1 MQKGTF
7 AVTVSQQS
15 QVPGCFVLTCQGAAG
30 GCYFQGLPLPSSA
43 PQQAAAPP
51 LAIAQVLQRRFL
63 TQLLLALPSHKAR
76 LQRRSDRKA
85 PWLRVTQVTAGG

>member
-30 GCYFQGLPLPSSA
+30 GYYFQGLPLPLSA
-43 PQQAAAPP
+43 PQWAAAPP
-51 LAIAQVLQRRFL
+51 LAVAQVLQRWFL
-63 TQLLLALPSHKAR
+63 VQLLSALLSHKAR
-76 LQRRSDRKA
+76 LQRGFGRKA
-85 PWLRVTQVTAGG
+85 L